1 MTKVFRLV
9 YTDGSVS
16 AWTTNKAELTNSF
29 AYRTN
34 YRVRIQES
42 EMEWVEA

>member
-1 MTKVFRLV
+1 MTKVYRLV

-16 AWTTNKAELTNSF
+16 AWTTNKTELTNSF

-34 YRVRIQES
+34 YRVRIEES

>member
-9 YTDGSVS
+9 FTDNSVG
-16 AWTTNKAELTNSF
+16 AWTTNKEELLNSF

-34 YRVRIQES
+34 WKVWIQES